1 MTQKSLSIKQFTT
14 TKKQKI
20 EEMFESGM
28 ELKNII
34 DYFGGD
40 PSYVYHVRNH
50 MGEYTPKRRNKTK
63 APCNYEGPEGLK
75 LLLDE
80 YDSAC
85 KTIDKVVDFLLKEN
99 SDLKEQ
105 VKQFNRIT
113 REAARPTWSPAVRN
127 ALVVHGD

>member
-1 MTQKSLSIKQFTT
+1 M

-20 EEMFESGM
+20 EEMLDSGM
-28 ELKNII
+28 SIKEVSAV
-34 DYFGGD
+34 FGGN
-40 PSYVYHVRNH
+40 PSYIYHVKNL
-50 MGEYTPKRRNKTK
+50 MNPNYVPKQRGKYK
-63 APCNYEGPEGLK
+63 AACNYEGPEGLK

-80 YDSAC
+80 YDTAC

-105 VKQFNRIT
+105 VRQFNKIT
-113 REAARPTWSPAVRN
+113 KAANRPTWSPAVRN

>member
-1 MTQKSLSIKQFTT
+1 MDPTYTPTLKEQIIPLLEAGKTPKEISEIVGCDKGYPYLVRKQ
-14 TKKQKI
+14 
-20 EEMFESGM
+20 MGM
-28 ELKNII
+28 
-34 DYFGGD
+34 
-40 PSYVYHVRNH
+40 
-50 MGEYTPKRRNKTK
+50 EYTPKRRNKSKT
-63 APCNYEGPEGLK
+63 ACNYEGPEGLK

-80 YDSAC
+80 YGKAC

-113 REAARPTWSPAVRN
+113 REANRPAWSPAVRN